1 MAVDISALPTTNRFM
16 NGEGLNLAGEGFNLK
31 KALKTASNVAD
42 VALPLASVLGGP
54 EVAAGAASAMAAKKI
69 LDGSGL
75 HGSGLHGSGLRG
87 GRVGKGTIKKA
98 KAAAVKGAKIGEKL
112 VQEFGTES
120 QKKKAAKARKVAD
133 IIGSG
138 HGGQDLRKKV
148 MAHHYG

>member
-1 MAVDISALPTTNRFM
+1 MAVDISALPSTNRLM

-31 KALKTASNVAD
+31 KALRTASNVAD
-42 VALPLASVLGGP
+42 VALPLATALGGP

-75 HGSGLHGSGLRG
+75 QGSGLRG

-148 MAHHYG
+148 MQHHYG

>member
-1 MAVDISALPTTNRFM
+1 MLEQAARNKARNPSAKVFHYRNIVKALPWF
-16 NGEGLNLAGEGFNLK
+16 E
-31 KALKTASNVAD
+31 
-42 VALPLASVLGGP
+42 
-54 EVAAGAASAMAAKKI
+54 EV
-69 LDGSGL
+69 
-75 HGSGLHGSGLRG
+75 R
-87 GRVGKGTIKKA
+87 
-98 KAAAVKGAKIGEKL
+98 EKL

>member
-1 MAVDISALPTTNRFM
+1 MAVDISALPSTNRLM

-31 KALKTASNVAD
+31 KALRTASNVAD
-42 VALPLASVLGGP
+42 VALPIASVLGGP
-54 EVAAGAASAMAAKKI
+54 EVAAGATTAMAAKKI
-69 LDGSGL
+69 LD
-75 HGSGLHGSGLRG
+75 GSGLRG

-98 KAAAVKGAKIGEKL
+98 AAGAAKAAKIGEKL

>member
-1 MAVDISALPTTNRFM
+1 MAVDISALPSTNRLM

-31 KALKTASNVAD
+31 KALRTASNVAD
-42 VALPLASVLGGP
+42 VALPLATALGGP

-75 HGSGLHGSGLRG
+75 QGSGLRG

-98 KAAAVKGAKIGEKL
+98 AAGAAKAAKIGEKL

>member
-1 MAVDISALPTTNRFM
+1 MAVDISALPTTNRLM

-31 KALKTASNVAD
+31 KALRTASNVAD

-54 EVAAGAASAMAAKKI
+54 EVAAGATTAMAAKKI
-69 LDGSGL
+69 LD
-75 HGSGLHGSGLRG
+75 GSGLRG

-98 KAAAVKGAKIGEKL
+98 KQGAAKAASIGEKL